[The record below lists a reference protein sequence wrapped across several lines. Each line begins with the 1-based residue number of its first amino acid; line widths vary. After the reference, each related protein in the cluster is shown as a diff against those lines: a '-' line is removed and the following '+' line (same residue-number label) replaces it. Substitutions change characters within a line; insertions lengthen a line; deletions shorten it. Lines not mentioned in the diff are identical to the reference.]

1 MEDGHSR
8 SVSRWYVA
16 ILYVFLSAAAAAAGE
31 LNAWIRNEATT
42 NTVAG
47 LTYAWPSSW
56 DEPGTRRNERIL
68 FFGSAPV
75 ALCCFREREKKH
87 FDLQLDT
94 KPWSISPCAGHGHP
108 AWRISRLRTLSL
120 LLFYLIEILISFC
133 PTISLASLDDVS
145 WKCTYGKLLNW
156 WKSRIEYIVPSSL
169 WSRYR

>member
-16 ILYVFLSAAAAAAGE
+16 ILYVFLSAAAAGE

-75 ALCCFREREKKH
+75 ALCCFRERKKKPFRSTIGYKTLVNFALCGPWPSRVTDQPPPDSLSPSILSNWNSYFVLSYYLPPRESWWRELKVH
-87 FDLQLDT
+87 LREVVKLMKISNWVYST
-94 KPWSISPCAGHGHP
+94 K
-108 AWRISRLRTLSL
+108 
-120 LLFYLIEILISFC
+120 
-133 PTISLASLDDVS
+133 
-145 WKCTYGKLLNW
+145 
-156 WKSRIEYIVPSSL
+156 
-169 WSRYR
+169 